1 MNFMAHGVASENC
14 VSETTFEALRGFAQG
29 RKRSVA
35 RLRTQPCGT
44 GPIFPVSLSF
54 VTRRFPIFVAPLSS
68 IQEKLAP
75 VAAHHKVHNSL

>member
-1 MNFMAHGVASENC
+1 MNIMAHGVASENW
-14 VSETTFEALRGFAQG
+14 VSETEFAALRSFAQG
-29 RKRSVA
+29 RKRSMA
-35 RLRTQPCGT
+35 RFRTQPFGT

-75 VAAHHKVHNSL
+75 VAAHHRVHNSL